1 MRFRVSKHRAVDPV
15 IATLLLVAIAVVGG
29 TIIFVFSQEFFKTAQ
44 ISGTPTVEAV
54 RILGYDARD
63 ADALVAHDGV
73 VMPSGTGGVSDSAK
87 MIDERIAVY
96 VTNNSA
102 QKITIADLLFAGKNY
117 TANAVASTLDAYN
130 GVAPAIGE
138 YVILTEGAGGI
149 LQNSG
154 IVIQAGQTVTI
165 VLDLEDSMKI
175 GRDTQFQIKTTRGNL
190 WLANVN
196 IGQNSG

>member
-1 MRFRVSKHRAVDPV
+1 MRFKLSKHRAVDPV

-29 TIIFVFSQEFFKTAQ
+29 TIIFVFSQEFFKTSQ

-63 ADALVAHDGV
+63 ADALIAHDGV
-73 VMPSGTGGVSDSAK
+73 VMPSGTGGVSDGVK
-87 MIDERIAVY
+87 MLDERVAVY

-117 TANAVASTLDAYN
+117 TANSVATTLDGYN
-130 GVAPAIGE
+130 GISPAIGE

-175 GRDTQFQIKTTRGNL
+175 GRDTQFQLKTTRGNL
-190 WLANVN
+190 WLTTVN